1 MQSVPGGQRGS
12 HLKYCVKTRGQV
24 LKPASMQNSRPDPVT
39 LFFVPGDNMSR
50 KSMIMLGM
58 MVGSFAGGYLPSLLG
73 ADSFLMTALFTSAA
87 GGILGIW
94 IALSLTR

>member
-1 MQSVPGGQRGS
+1 
-12 HLKYCVKTRGQV
+12 
-24 LKPASMQNSRPDPVT
+24 
-39 LFFVPGDNMSR
+39 MSR

-73 ADSFLMTALFTSAA
+73 ADSFSMTALLTGAA